1 MADFVVIWYDDFNI
15 AHRSKVYAVDPVND
29 RLLVVVNENG
39 NLDWVSR
46 SRCQVNYAIFERSI

>member
-15 AHRSKVYAVDPVND
+15 ARRSKVYAVDPVND

-39 NLDWVSR
+39 YLDWVSR